1 MVFRFI
7 KLIFVAMI
15 SFRKIVVTQKV
26 RCIFLNNQRYFA
38 VPNLINLNP
47 SQIHYCLVMVSLDT
61 SYGSCNT
68 VDDLCD
74 ETCSTNKAKDVNLKL
89 FNVI

>member
-1 MVFRFI
+1 MV
-7 KLIFVAMI
+7 
-15 SFRKIVVTQKV
+15 
-26 RCIFLNNQRYFA
+26 
-38 VPNLINLNP
+38 NLDI
-47 SQIHYCLVMVSLDT
+47 

-74 ETCSTNKAKDVNLKL
+74 KTCGPNKVKDVNLKL

>member
-7 KLIFVAMI
+7 KLIFVAII

-26 RCIFLNNQRYFA
+26 TYIFLNNQPYLA
-38 VPNLINLNP
+38 IPNLINLNP
-47 SQIHYCLVMVSLDT
+47 SQIHYCLVMVNLDI

-74 ETCSTNKAKDVNLKL
+74 KTCGPNKVKDVNLKL

>member
-7 KLIFVAMI
+7 KLIFVAII

-26 RCIFLNNQRYFA
+26 RCIFLNNQPYLA
-38 VPNLINLNP
+38 MPNLINLNP
-47 SQIHYCLVMVSLDT
+47 SQIHYCLVMVSLDI

-74 ETCSTNKAKDVNLKL
+74 KTCGPNKAKYVNLKL

>member
-1 MVFRFI
+1 
-7 KLIFVAMI
+7 
-15 SFRKIVVTQKV
+15 
-26 RCIFLNNQRYFA
+26 
-38 VPNLINLNP
+38 
-47 SQIHYCLVMVSLDT
+47 MVSLDT

-74 ETCSTNKAKDVNLKL
+74 KTCSTNKAKDVNLKL